1 MGRIFRVCSS
11 CKHYPSDEHCKECRY
26 EITTRGNTHWE
37 PLEEFINK
45 PCVSEQTCHEDKMKV
60 LEKIRAEIKAMFP
73 TPGIWM
79 YDEGYGHEHAV
90 CEVLV
95 DVLQIIDK
103 YMNESEDAE

>member
-60 LEKIRAEIKAMFP
+60 LEKIRAEIETEKNAGCHTQYAGGLDF
-73 TPGIWM
+73 
-79 YDEGYGHEHAV
+79 A
-90 CEVLV
+90 LS
-95 DVLQIIDK
+95 IIDK
-103 YMNESEDAE
+103 HMKESEDT